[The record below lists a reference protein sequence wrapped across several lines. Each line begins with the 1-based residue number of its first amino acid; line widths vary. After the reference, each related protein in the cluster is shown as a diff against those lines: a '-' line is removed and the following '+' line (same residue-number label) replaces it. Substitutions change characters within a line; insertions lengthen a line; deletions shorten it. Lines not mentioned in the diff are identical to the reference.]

1 MSTFKT
7 AIIPTRENDYNE
19 WYQQVVKA
27 AELAE
32 HSPVRGC
39 MVIKPWGYGI
49 WQKIQ
54 AALDLQF
61 SMRGVEN
68 FYCPIFIPKS
78 YLEREAKHIDGF
90 ATECAVVT
98 HHRLEKNS
106 EGKLVPAGELE
117 EPLII
122 RPTSETIIGEMF
134 SRWIQSHRDLPL
146 KLNQW
151 ANVVR
156 WEMRTRLFLR
166 TSEFLWQEGH
176 TAHATREE
184 AEKCSQ
190 EMVQVY
196 ADIARNYLAMP
207 VIVGMKSSNERF
219 PGATDS
225 YTIEAMMQDNKAL
238 QAGTSHFL
246 GQTFAKAFNIHFTD
260 HDSKQATAWTTSWG
274 ASTRLIGGLIMSHA
288 DDNGMIVP
296 PRVAPHQVVIL
307 PVSHKAANLSSLET
321 YCEKLAEKIREN
333 TVFGEP
339 IRVHI
344 DKRDMRPGDKA
355 WNWIK
360 KGVPI
365 RIEIGPKELENAAIC
380 FSSRIKEVRE
390 KETISAQIFLESLP
404 HKLEEIQRILYEKAL
419 NRLEENTCIIQS
431 REELEN
437 YFSNPKAGFAK
448 GYWLDAKINDTVEHA
463 LKEKHKITIRC
474 LIPDAEKGICLFSGK
489 PNAHLAIFARSY

>member
-1 MSTFKT
+1 
-7 AIIPTRENDYNE
+7 
-19 WYQQVVKA
+19 
-27 AELAE
+27 
-32 HSPVRGC
+32 
-39 MVIKPWGYGI
+39 
-49 WQKIQ
+49 
-54 AALDLQF
+54 
-61 SMRGVEN
+61 
-68 FYCPIFIPKS
+68 
-78 YLEREAKHIDGF
+78 
-90 ATECAVVT
+90 
-98 HHRLEKNS
+98 
-106 EGKLVPAGELE
+106 
-117 EPLII
+117 
-122 RPTSETIIGEMF
+122 
-134 SRWIQSHRDLPL
+134 
-146 KLNQW
+146 
-151 ANVVR
+151 
-156 WEMRTRLFLR
+156 
-166 TSEFLWQEGH
+166 
-176 TAHATREE
+176 
-184 AEKCSQ
+184 
-190 EMVQVY
+190 
-196 ADIARNYLAMP
+196 
-207 VIVGMKSSNERF
+207 
-219 PGATDS
+219 
-225 YTIEAMMQDNKAL
+225 MMQDNKAL

-307 PVSHKAANLSSLET
+307 PVAHKAANLSSLET